1 MLSHPFVLP
10 AMIVRLALTPIKS
23 VLYGGGF
30 LQPVKCVSIVGS
42 TYYMRYRIDT
52 FHLSMASTTFHLPP
66 IVETWPLHPYLPTSE
81 NRIDTSL
88 RLCPRLEPK

>member
-66 IVETWPLHPYLPTSE
+66 LIHTYLQVRIASIRPCAYVLASSQ
-81 NRIDTSL
+81 NR
-88 RLCPRLEPK
+88 